1 MKAEVNVSKSRL
13 IINFPKV
20 LNFRKVDNKLKVI
33 SLVILTAADPSG
45 H

>member
-20 LNFRKVDNKLKVI
+20 LNFGKVDNKLKVI
-33 SLVILTAADPSG
+33 SLFILPATDPSG